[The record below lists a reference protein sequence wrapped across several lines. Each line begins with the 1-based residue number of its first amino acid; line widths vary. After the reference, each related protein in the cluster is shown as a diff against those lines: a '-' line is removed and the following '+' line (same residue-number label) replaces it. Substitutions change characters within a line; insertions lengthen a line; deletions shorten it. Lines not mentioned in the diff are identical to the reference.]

1 MIAYR
6 MTAKTTVLTG
16 MATVTGTAFASARPR
31 AGEE

>member
-6 MTAKTTVLTG
+6 MTAKTAVLTG
-16 MATVTGTAFASARPR
+16 MATVTGTAFASARPS